1 MPEEPCQCPDCQRF
15 YREHDR
21 LIREFPTLRQ
31 QQELNWAALQSF
43 RTLSGRVLEDL
54 QKQQGARQQQ
64 DQAAA
69 NARGPAASADESSD
83 GLQQAMADLENINA
97 HLFSI
102 EALMERVF
110 DVRVPEEIEQK
121 FRELA
126 GELAPDPL
134 NVDRLRLNRL
144 LHQTPDLPRPQLKQA
159 SRCVADKGGQS
170 FPPRPFGITTVEKSP
185 HQDKAVASS

>member
-21 LIREFPTLRQ
+21 LIRENPTLRQ

-43 RTLSGRVLEDL
+43 RTLAGRVLEEL
-54 QKQQGARQQQ
+54 QKIHGDGDGPAP
-64 DQAAA
+64 AAA
-69 NARGPAASADESSD
+69 TPGAAAGGPDEAADQDAI
-83 GLQQAMADLENINA
+83 QQAMGDLENINA

-102 EALMERVF
+102 EALMERIF
-110 DVRVPEEIEQK
+110 DVRVPEEVEQK

-134 NVDRLRLNRL
+134 NADRLRLNRL
-144 LHQTPDLPRPQLKQA
+144 LHQTPDLPDHR
-159 SRCVADKGGQS
+159 G
-170 FPPRPFGITTVEKSP
+170 
-185 HQDKAVASS
+185 

>member
-54 QKQQGARQQQ
+54 QKQQGMREQQEQ
-64 DQAAA
+64 GAVPSVSGAAT
-69 NARGPAASADESSD
+69 DESPD
-83 GLQQAMADLENINA
+83 ALQQAMADLENINA

-144 LHQTPDLPRPQLKQA
+144 LHQTPDLPER
-159 SRCVADKGGQS
+159 S
-170 FPPRPFGITTVEKSP
+170 
-185 HQDKAVASS
+185 

>member
-1 MPEEPCQCPDCQRF
+1 MRTAVPEEPCQCPDCQRF

-54 QKQQGARQQQ
+54 QKQQGARQQSEVTSGQ
-64 DQAAA
+64 QPAGAGAAE
-69 NARGPAASADESSD
+69 ESSD
-83 GLQQAMADLENINA
+83 ALQQAMADLENINA

-110 DVRVPEEIEQK
+110 DVRVPEEMEQK

-144 LHQTPDLPRPQLKQA
+144 LHQTPDLPDR
-159 SRCVADKGGQS
+159 S
-170 FPPRPFGITTVEKSP
+170 
-185 HQDKAVASS
+185 

>member
-54 QKQQGARQQQ
+54 QKQQGLRQQAEQ
-64 DQAAA
+64 SSATAVP
-69 NARGPAASADESSD
+69 GASPEETPDA
-83 GLQQAMADLENINA
+83 LQQAMADLETINA

-110 DVRVPEEIEQK
+110 DVRVPEQIEQK

-144 LHQTPDLPRPQLKQA
+144 LHQTPDLPDR
-159 SRCVADKGGQS
+159 S
-170 FPPRPFGITTVEKSP
+170 
-185 HQDKAVASS
+185 

>member
-1 MPEEPCQCPDCQRF
+1 MTARDCIAGRALPVPGLPTV

-21 LIREFPTLRQ
+21 LIGVPHTSSNRSST
-31 QQELNWAALQSF
+31 AALQSF
-43 RTLSGRVLEDL
+43 RTLSGRVLDDL
-54 QKQQGARQQQ
+54 QKQQGSRHTA
-64 DQAAA
+64 DASPSKPAAA
-69 NARGPAASADESSD
+69 GALLPEESGD
-83 GLQQAMADLENINA
+83 ALQQAIADLENINA

-144 LHQTPDLPRPQLKQA
+144 LHQTPDLPDR
-159 SRCVADKGGQS
+159 S
-170 FPPRPFGITTVEKSP
+170 
-185 HQDKAVASS
+185 

>member
-1 MPEEPCQCPDCQRF
+1 MPDEPCQCPDCQRF

-54 QKQQGARQQQ
+54 QKQQSARQQQ

-69 NARGPAASADESSD
+69 NARGPAASAEESSD

-134 NVDRLRLNRL
+134 NIDRLRLNRL
-144 LHQTPDLPRPQLKQA
+144 LHQTPDLPDR
-159 SRCVADKGGQS
+159 S
-170 FPPRPFGITTVEKSP
+170 
-185 HQDKAVASS
+185 

>member
-1 MPEEPCQCPDCQRF
+1 MPEEPCQCPDCKRF

-54 QKQQGARQQQ
+54 QKQHGVSNHQTENVSKSLTSPAPAQ
-64 DQAAA
+64 DQLD
-69 NARGPAASADESSD
+69 S
-83 GLQQAMADLENINA
+83 LQQAIADLENINA
-97 HLFSI
+97 HLFSM
-102 EALMERVF
+102 EALMERIF
-110 DVRVPEEIEQK
+110 DVKVPEEVEQK

-134 NVDRLRLNRL
+134 NADRLRLNRL
-144 LHQTPDLPRPQLKQA
+144 LHQTPDLPDRN
-159 SRCVADKGGQS
+159 
-170 FPPRPFGITTVEKSP
+170 
-185 HQDKAVASS
+185 